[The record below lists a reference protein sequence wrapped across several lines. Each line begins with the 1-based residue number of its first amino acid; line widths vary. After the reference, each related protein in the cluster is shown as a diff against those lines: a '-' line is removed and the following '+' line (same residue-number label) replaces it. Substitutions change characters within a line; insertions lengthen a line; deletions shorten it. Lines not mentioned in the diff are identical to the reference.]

1 MLNCVLIACL
11 MKYVK
16 MYNWICRCC
25 VCLGEFEMREEL
37 QQIPL
42 CKHVF
47 HPHCISHWLH
57 SNSTCPLCRCSVI
70 PITKHPL
77 SHPLVIPDPIAL
89 EDPNFNPDQQM
100 VYPDQGE
107 QVVIVD
113 TNLADYYCSIEE
125 HMVILVEGSSST
137 STSRWNNH
145 LFSISKS
152 MCNFFFWVCE
162 ENRVNCVQFCQ
173 PYFSKFSVDLL
184 PSFLKNR
191 SELFLY
197 YCRIDRVEIQ
207 FPHTNFWI
215 IQWVN

>member
-125 HMVILVEGSSST
+125 HMAILVEGSSST

-152 MCNFFFWVCE
+152 MCNFFFGCVKKIGLIVYNFANLTFQNLVLISCHLFWKIE
-162 ENRVNCVQFCQ
+162 VNCFYITVG
-173 PYFSKFSVDLL
+173 
-184 PSFLKNR
+184 
-191 SELFLY
+191 
-197 YCRIDRVEIQ
+197 
-207 FPHTNFWI
+207 
-215 IQWVN
+215 